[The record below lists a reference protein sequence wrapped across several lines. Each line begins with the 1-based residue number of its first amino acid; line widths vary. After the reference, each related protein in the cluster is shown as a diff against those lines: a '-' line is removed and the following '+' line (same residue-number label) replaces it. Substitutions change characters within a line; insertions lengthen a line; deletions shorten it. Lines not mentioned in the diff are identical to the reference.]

1 MLHYFLTWPIFI
13 LAIVASLFFGF
24 YAINIFFAKAKV
36 SETKNEHFSW
46 KMHQFWL
53 NLVGSLSGWIILY
66 FLLKRVEHLA
76 PNDYVFTFS
85 FVDFISFVLCFI
97 GITGYMPVTIV
108 GLINSF
114 GLIVSKFVESISK
127 LFPK

>member
-1 MLHYFLTWPIFI
+1 MLHYFLTWPIFVI
-13 LAIVASLFFGF
+13 AIIASLFFGV
-24 YAINIFFAKAKV
+24 YAINIFFKKAEVPK
-36 SETKNEHFSW
+36 TKDEHFSW
-46 KMHQFWL
+46 KIHQFWL
-53 NLVGSLSGWIILY
+53 NFVGSLSGWIILY

-76 PNDYVFTFS
+76 SNDYVFTLS
-85 FVDFISFVLCFI
+85 FADFISFVLCFI
-97 GITGYMPVTIV
+97 GITGYMPATIV